1 MQGHLWVRP
10 PGRSRGT
17 GHLWVRGHKD
27 AGPSVGQAICKVGG
41 MGHLWV
47 RGQKAGEVAEVTQ
60 AW

>member
-1 MQGHLWVRP
+1 MGQAIC
-10 PGRSRGT
+10 RSGGM